1 MPIYRIRKDD
11 LENQLNKSA
20 LWAVTYGDLM
30 SYLMIFFLLLF
41 TFSIAKS
48 DKTKIRKYEESLIK
62 IQQTFGGKIDEKYI
76 EKKEQEMKEENFE
89 KKLKEIQRKDFENLF
104 EVEMNEKKVK
114 LILKE
119 GVLFDSGS
127 AVLKP
132 QAQDLLIPVIEELKK
147 LPNDIIIEGHTDNIP
162 IKSGKY
168 LTNFELSMAR
178 AYSVIDFM
186 QKNGIDPKRLSGIG
200 YGEWRPI
207 ADNST
212 PLGRAKNRRIEIT
225 LIKKD

>member
-1 MPIYRIRKDD
+1 MAIYRIRKDE

-20 LWAVTYGDLM
+20 LWAITYGDLM

-41 TFSIAKS
+41 AFSIAKS
-48 DKTKIRKYEESLIK
+48 DKNKLKKYEESLVK
-62 IQQTFGGKIDEKYI
+62 IQQTFGGKISQEYL
-76 EKKEQEMKEENFE
+76 EKKKQEMKEENFE
-89 KKLKEIQRKDFENLF
+89 KKLQEMQQKDAKNMLEI
-104 EVEMNEKKVK
+104 EMNEKRIK

-132 QAQDLLIPVIEELKK
+132 QAQNILVPVIDELKK
-147 LPNDIIIEGHTDNIP
+147 LNNDIIIEGHTDNVP
-162 IKSGKY
+162 IKGGKY
-168 LTNFELSMAR
+168 ATNFELSMAR
-178 AYSVIDFM
+178 AYSVIEFM

-207 ADNST
+207 SDNST
-212 PLGRAKNRRIEIT
+212 PEGRAKNRRIEIT

>member
-1 MPIYRIRKDD
+1 MAIYRIRKDD

-20 LWAVTYGDLM
+20 LWAITYGDLM

-41 TFSIAKS
+41 SFAIAKS
-48 DKTKIRKYEESLIK
+48 DRTKQKKYEESLIK
-62 IQQTFGGKIDEKYI
+62 IQQTFGGKVSEAYL
-76 EKKEQEMKEENFE
+76 ERKKQEMKEENFE
-89 KKLKEIQRKDFENLF
+89 KKLQELKQGNTKDMF
-104 EVEMNEKKVK
+104 EVEMNEKRIK

-127 AVLKP
+127 AELKLE
-132 QAQDLLIPVIEELKK
+132 AQNILLPVIEELKK
-147 LPNDIIIEGHTDNIP
+147 LSNDIIIEGHTDNVP
-162 IKSGKY
+162 IKGGRYS
-168 LTNFELSMAR
+168 TNFELSMAR
-178 AYSVIDFM
+178 AYSVIRFM
-186 QKNGIDPKRLSGIG
+186 EKHGVDSKRLSGIG

-212 PLGRAKNRRIEIT
+212 PQGRAKNRRIEIT